1 MAPFMERSHV
11 QIENYFVLKHNRQ
24 KFTRIA
30 NNAKFAVINCNSL
43 PIIEFLKKLNW
54 VEINECS
61 SNYKLL
67 IPDR

>member
-1 MAPFMERSHV
+1 MERSHV
-11 QIENYFVLKHNRQ
+11 QIENYFVLKHNHQ

-30 NNAKFAVINCNSL
+30 NNTKFAVINAIHYQLLN
-43 PIIEFLKKLNW
+43 FKKLNW